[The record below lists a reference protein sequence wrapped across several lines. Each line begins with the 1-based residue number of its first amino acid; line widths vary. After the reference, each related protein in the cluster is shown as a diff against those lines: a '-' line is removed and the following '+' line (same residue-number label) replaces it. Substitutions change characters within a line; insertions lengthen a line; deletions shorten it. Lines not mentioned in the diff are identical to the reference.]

1 MDLGITGRKALVMG
15 ASRGLGRAVA
25 EALIKAAF
33 LASDR
38 AGYITGRQLRAMAVS
53 CNRSS
58 RPA

>member
-1 MDLGITGRKALVMG
+1 MDLGIAGRKALVMG

-38 AGYITGRQLRAMAVS
+38 AAYLTGAVIPLDGGLLRSV
-53 CNRSS
+53 
-58 RPA
+58 